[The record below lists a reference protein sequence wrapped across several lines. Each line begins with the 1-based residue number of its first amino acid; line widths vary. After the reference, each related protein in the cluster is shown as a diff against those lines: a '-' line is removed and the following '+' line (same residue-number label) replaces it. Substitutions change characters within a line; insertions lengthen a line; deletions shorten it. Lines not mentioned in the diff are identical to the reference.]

1 VILREEFRTEFAEDA
16 YQEVLNQK
24 SEVDES
30 QENVEIDEYREEFA
44 YAEFLLLAE
53 KYGIDRVRAISNLLE
68 MVPVVPEDH
77 SQAVLKAAKY
87 QKEHGMTTFDALHSE
102 LAETRGARI
111 LSLEKDSDSLDIER
125 VRLEKGGED

>member
-87 QKEHGMTTFDALHSE
+87 QEEHGMTTFDALHAG

-111 LSLEKDSDSLDIER
+111 LSSEKSYDALGIER
-125 VRLEKGGED
+125 VPLEEDSGE

>member
-1 VILREEFRTEFAEDA
+1 MILREEFRTEFAEDA

-53 KYGIDRVRAISNLLE
+53 KYGIDRVRAVSNLLE
-68 MVPVVPEDH
+68 MVPVVPRG
-77 SQAVLKAAKY
+77 SLT
-87 QKEHGMTTFDALHSE
+87 GGSE
-102 LAETRGARI
+102 
-111 LSLEKDSDSLDIER
+111 
-125 VRLEKGGED
+125 GGEISGGTRYDNLRRSACRFGRDPRQAYPVFGEGLRLS